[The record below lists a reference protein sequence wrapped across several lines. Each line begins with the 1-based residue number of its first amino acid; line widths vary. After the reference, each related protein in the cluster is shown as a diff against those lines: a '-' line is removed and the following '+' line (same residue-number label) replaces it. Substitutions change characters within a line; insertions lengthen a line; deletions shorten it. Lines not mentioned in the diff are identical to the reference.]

1 MKKQDI
7 LTYLGN
13 EFYDYND
20 VKEKR
25 TDGDITWYQCIIF
38 DKDPDTSE
46 MHRRA
51 INFYVK
57 AEDTADEEAFFD
69 GNKPESRF
77 NQTTTTTFRDN
88 VEQYIVDKVNDS
100 VIEEGTIERLNS
112 DAETAVVLATIDDGS
127 GNLVTDKFLVNKD
140 GSGNLQHTQIN

>member
-25 TDGDITWYQCIIF
+25 TDGDITWYQAIIF
-38 DKDPDTSE
+38 DKNPDTSE
-46 MHRRA
+46 LSRRA

-57 AEDTADEEAFFD
+57 AEDTSDEEAFYD
-69 GNKPESRF
+69 GNKPTSRF

-88 VEQYIVDKVNDS
+88 VNQYIVDKVRDD
-100 VIEEGTIERLNS
+100 VIEEGTIERINS
-112 DAETAVVLATIDDGS
+112 DAETCVVLATIDDGS
-127 GNLVTDKFLVNKD
+127 GNLVTEKFLVNKD
-140 GSGNLQHTQIN
+140 SDGNLQHTQIN